1 MWDWHSTVTFHTSK
15 LIIIWVL
22 PCFKSGWNCRNA
34 ILHLHRPSVILHRIY
49 HTKELYISFLNHH
62 NIVINLPKLVSLI
75 IRNLKHQDDF
85 PIRHVGQNNSCLKS
99 NTFYFFGWRKIG
111 CKKIWKKNKV
121 SELHRP
127 TYSVWLL
134 VCRYNYTPTTYVGVL
149 YWRDSV
155 LEATA
160 FIFIIICWRRTVVG
174 YFYTQSSEEN
184 AHTLYVQERCLI
196 VSSVTIKHQLK

>member
-1 MWDWHSTVTFHTSK
+1 M
-15 LIIIWVL
+15 
-22 PCFKSGWNCRNA
+22 
-34 ILHLHRPSVILHRIY
+34 HLHRPSVILHRNLQHERII
-49 HTKELYISFLNHH
+49 HIIVNHH

-111 CKKIWKKNKV
+111 CKKMWKNKV

-134 VCRYNYTPTTYVGVL
+134 VCRYNYTPTTYVGVCVVLARLCFRSNCIHL
-149 YWRDSV
+149 YHHMLKKDC
-155 LEATA
+155 
-160 FIFIIICWRRTVVG
+160 CWLLLYTEQRRKCA
-174 YFYTQSSEEN
+174 YFVCARTMFN
-184 AHTLYVQERCLI
+184 CFFRNH
-196 VSSVTIKHQLK
+196 